1 MILKAEDP
9 NLVKVETE
17 DSDIGSSA
25 FLFDLNILKNTLHDL
40 GGMGIAAPQLGIQRR
55 LFLIESKPNERY
67 PLAPVIDLLVIANP
81 KIISQSVEVS
91 KDWEGCLSV
100 SGQRVKVLRPQE
112 VSFTYQDETGAA
124 KQLTLQGFGARIFFH
139 EYDHLEGLT
148 ILDRALDP
156 DDIISNEEY
165 FKKIESSI

>member
-1 MILKAEDP
+1 MILKAGDP
-9 NLVKVETE
+9 NLVKVETD

-25 FLFDLNILKNTLHDL
+25 FLFDLNKLKAALHDL

-67 PLAPVIDLLVIANP
+67 PLAPIIDLLVIVNP
-81 KIISQSVEVS
+81 KVLSRSAEVS
-91 KDWEGCLSV
+91 RDWEGCLSV
-100 SGQRVKVLRPQE
+100 SGQRVKVSRPQE
-112 VSFTYQDETGAA
+112 VCFTYQDETGTI
-124 KQLTLQGFGARIFFH
+124 KKMTLKGFGARIFFH

-148 ILDRALDP
+148 ILERALGP

-165 FKKIESSI
+165 LNKIKPSI